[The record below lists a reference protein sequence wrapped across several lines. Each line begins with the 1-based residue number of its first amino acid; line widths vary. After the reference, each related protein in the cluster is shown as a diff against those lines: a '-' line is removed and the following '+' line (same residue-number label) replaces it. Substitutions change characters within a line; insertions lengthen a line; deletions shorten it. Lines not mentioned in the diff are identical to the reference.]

1 MQRSRIRFIIHLA
14 TIPILLG
21 AALQSHAAQS
31 EDSTWF
37 VVSPIQG
44 NRQLSYLL
52 PLKDPSHI
60 DHARQL
66 IDLGPAAGGSIIS
79 AKIVAGTDGF
89 NRNQLDPDQPLWS
102 WHVDEVEGFGD
113 FAIELCDGN
122 PQLVED
128 DVEAWI
134 ANTQGNICFWNY
146 TVSAELSQPP
156 QFGIHS
162 VSEGAWFNPETPGQ
176 GLFFDVVNGGSAL
189 FVGWFTF
196 TLEDGPLGEPDPHWM
211 TAFGPIVGSRAEL
224 DLASVRGGA
233 FDSPEP
239 VLPSPPG
246 SVGTLIIELETCDSG
261 TASYE
266 FTNGLRG
273 SFPIFPV
280 DSADNCND

>member
-1 MQRSRIRFIIHLA
+1 MQRRRIRLMFQLA

-21 AALQSHAAQS
+21 AALQAHATEHEEA
-31 EDSTWF
+31 TWF
-37 VVSPIQG
+37 VVSPLQG
-44 NRQLSYLL
+44 DRQLSYLV
-52 PLKDPSHI
+52 PLEDPAHI
-60 DHARQL
+60 DHARQI
-66 IDLGPAAGGSIIS
+66 IDLGPAAGRTIIS
-79 AKIVAGTDGF
+79 AEIAAGPDGF
-89 NRNQLDPDQPLWS
+89 NRNQADPNEPLWS
-102 WHVDEVEGFGD
+102 WHVTEVEGFGD

-128 DVEAWI
+128 DVEGWI
-134 ANTQGNICFWNY
+134 ANTQGGICFWNY

-156 QFGIHS
+156 AFGIHS
-162 VSEGAWFNPETPGQ
+162 ASEGAWFNPETPGQ
-176 GLFFDVVNGGSAL
+176 GLFFDVVNDGGAL

-266 FTNGLRG
+266 FTNGLSG
-273 SFPIFPV
+273 NFPIFSV
-280 DSADNCND
+280 DPTDNCDD